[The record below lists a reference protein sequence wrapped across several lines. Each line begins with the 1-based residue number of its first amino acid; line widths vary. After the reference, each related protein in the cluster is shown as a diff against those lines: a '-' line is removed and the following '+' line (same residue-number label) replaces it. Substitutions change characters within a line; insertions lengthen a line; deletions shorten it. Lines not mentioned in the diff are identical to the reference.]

1 MCDDGFDSPY
11 KIFFIFFDLTLI
23 LILCVM
29 HFVFYFYIKET
40 EFNNIFDTY
49 ESSPLFDFSIGGNCG
64 ANSHIIFYVWEGR
77 KQKEVY
83 YYKGKRRTK
92 TTYVDRTE
100 IDKINGHLF
109 CYKKISYKDLLYNG
123 QIIKNNENCNGEFK
137 KDCGIIDTLDQKL
150 CIKEDEKCPLYDVGI
165 GEQGDVPT
173 DDYEY
178 NSLAKI
184 YYNKEN
190 YNGQKKIIGKLLL
203 SDGQP
208 CYNINEKLWRK
219 FDSTE
224 VADSHLKCDIEIF
237 GKLNDDRYEKKGDI
251 TYEKIYE
258 DNLSTANKELLSE
271 KINGEKVSLYK
282 RIFLGIDKECD
293 EKSDISKDKFNKL
306 KNNQAMEKVCLL
318 VEAIL
323 ILCYLIPFFIFTIY
337 FYCVKKADYADVF
350 LLVFLAFLFILL
362 LICIICQSVFIGRM
376 MKYDISYNCS
386 DEITNEFFRKEN
398 ENTKKGILYSAI
410 NLGSDIFIV
419 LFNVLSILILCLANN
434 CDCCQQ
440 KSGKNETENNNYND
454 DIKINNAK
462 NSDGISDFKEID
474 NKNTPNKD
482 DQLKKPTK
490 TISTSNSEMKNLDV
504 PPPASQDHL

>member
-123 QIIKNNENCNGEFK
+123 QIIKNNDNCKGEFK

-150 CIKEDEKCPLYDVGI
+150 CIKENEKCPLYDVGI

-224 VADSHLKCDIEIF
+224 VADSHLKCNIEIF

-258 DNLSTANKELLSE
+258 DNLSTANK
-271 KINGEKVSLYK
+271 N
-282 RIFLGIDKECD
+282 IFG
-293 EKSDISKDKFNKL
+293 N
-306 KNNQAMEKVCLL
+306 
-318 VEAIL
+318 
-323 ILCYLIPFFIFTIY
+323 
-337 FYCVKKADYADVF
+337 
-350 LLVFLAFLFILL
+350 
-362 LICIICQSVFIGRM
+362 R
-376 MKYDISYNCS
+376 
-386 DEITNEFFRKEN
+386 
-398 ENTKKGILYSAI
+398 
-410 NLGSDIFIV
+410 
-419 LFNVLSILILCLANN
+419 
-434 CDCCQQ
+434 
-440 KSGKNETENNNYND
+440 
-454 DIKINNAK
+454 
-462 NSDGISDFKEID
+462 
-474 NKNTPNKD
+474 
-482 DQLKKPTK
+482 
-490 TISTSNSEMKNLDV
+490 
-504 PPPASQDHL
+504 